1 MVPLVITNIQLRKS
15 ICHVQPEKLGKNKTK
30 ETPKA
35 KEKATETRHW
45 EELLSKKTK
54 NFQTTK
60 VERLS
65 VFVIFLV
72 RVKV

>member
-35 KEKATETRHW
+35 KEKAAETRHW
-45 EELLSKKTK
+45 EKLLVKRPKI
-54 NFQTTK
+54 F
-60 VERLS
+60 RLP
-65 VFVIFLV
+65 
-72 RVKV
+72 R